1 MRRPAT
7 PGRTGPQ
14 DRATLDGLA
23 QASVPRPLPRAW
35 SSPTAQ
41 ARTLCREAHV
51 GFRGLTHPVQDLKT

>member
-35 SSPTAQ
+35 S
-41 ARTLCREAHV
+41 
-51 GFRGLTHPVQDLKT
+51 